1 MNVSYPL
8 LWFRAAASLLWGCPC
23 PGLPDVPVVPQPYPQ
38 ALTICRLCCWC
49 TLASSS
55 AWRFCCLRSCACS
68 VAGSR
73 QPSSRATRFFSL
85 SHMATWAYREN
96 RALLPR
102 APPSPL
108 ISGLP
113 QGRVASFWGNS
124 FYPPQPLP
132 TPTGGNLMRILP
144 ESLQLLELLQLETTG
159 PGSLQECRFP
169 ARRRVSWA
177 HRSTCQDLELLR
189 GCTCVPGC
197 PSSPGSLSGVSV
209 HPDSEVYFEAETRST
224 SPLY

>member
-132 TPTGGNLMRILP
+132 TPTGGEPHENPAGKSAAAGAPPAGDDGSRLAPGVPLSCQKEGLMGPQVHLP
-144 ESLQLLELLQLETTG
+144 G
-159 PGSLQECRFP
+159 PGAATGMHLC
-169 ARRRVSWA
+169 AWVSFQPRKPFW
-177 HRSTCQDLELLR
+177 
-189 GCTCVPGC
+189 GI
-197 PSSPGSLSGVSV
+197 SP
-209 HPDSEVYFEAETRST
+209 P
-224 SPLY
+224 